1 MTSKGKLLPLADA
14 VSVLT
19 SSAVPVW
26 QGFDGQHYRL
36 HPTECP
42 TYASS
47 AYSFV
52 LQLSSSVTIE
62 WQSGGHSH
70 KRQMN
75 PGDVSLHSVG
85 ELPGFRLDQAVE
97 IFEIVLMPQ
106 FVNQV
111 LQGMRTIAS
120 PSLVST
126 YGVTDPQIQRIA
138 TALRVE
144 LEMGCPGGQLL
155 GESLAIALTAHV
167 FTQYGNQRQVEPH
180 AHGLSSSD
188 LRRVLAFIDAHLA
201 QDLTLSTLASVT
213 SLSPHYFALQFRR
226 SIGVSPHQYV
236 IQQRIETA
244 KRLLLNSNTAL
255 AEVAGSIG
263 FANQSH
269 FNLHFKR
276 LVGVTP
282 GQYRRA
288 AR

>member
-1 MTSKGKLLPLADA
+1 MAGNGKLLPLADA
-14 VSVLT
+14 ASILA
-19 SSAVPVW
+19 SSAVNAW
-26 QGFDGQHYRL
+26 QGFEVQHYRL

-42 TYASS
+42 AHASS

-52 LQLSSSVTIE
+52 LQLSPSVMIE
-62 WQSGGHSH
+62 WQSSGHSH

-85 ELPGFRLDQAVE
+85 ELPGFRLDQTVE

-106 FVNQV
+106 FVNRV
-111 LQGMRTIAS
+111 LQGMSTIA
-120 PSLVST
+120 PSNLIST

-138 TALRVE
+138 TALRAE

-155 GESLAIALTAHV
+155 GESLAVALTAHV
-167 FTQYGNQRQVEPH
+167 FTQYGNQRQVEPQ
-180 AHGLSSSD
+180 AHGLSRSN

-201 QDLTLSTLASVT
+201 QELTLSTLASVT

-244 KRLLLNSNTAL
+244 KRLLLNSDTAL
-255 AEVAGSIG
+255 AEVAGSVG